1 MMEKKTC
8 FVDGVQI
15 DEDIARTLL
24 NDVLPA
30 VTRVTEDSVMRG
42 FSPEIVR
49 ERAKTTAETV
59 VNVMSALLKI
69 KA

>member
-1 MMEKKTC
+1 MEKKTC
-8 FVDGVQI
+8 CIGGVEVDA
-15 DEDIARTLL
+15 DIARTVL

-42 FSPEIVR
+42 LSAEIVR
-49 ERAKTTAETV
+49 ERAKITAETV
-59 VNVMSALLKI
+59 INVMSSLLKT

>member
-1 MMEKKTC
+1 MENKTR
-8 FVDGVQI
+8 FIGGVEVDADV
-15 DEDIARTLL
+15 ARTIL

-30 VTRVTEDSVMRG
+30 VTRVTEHYVQKG
-42 FSPEIVR
+42 HPAEAVR

-59 VNVMSALLKI
+59 VGVISDLLKS

>member
-30 VTRVTEDSVMRG
+30 VTQVTG
-42 FSPEIVR
+42 
-49 ERAKTTAETV
+49 
-59 VNVMSALLKI
+59 
-69 KA
+69 

>member
-1 MMEKKTC
+1 MEKKTC

-42 FSPEIVR
+42 FPTEIVR
-49 ERAKTTAETV
+49 ERAKITAETV
-59 VNVMSALLKI
+59 VSVVSSLLKT